1 MDSRLKAKGFLAA
14 KPFFAI
20 ATATAIA
27 ATSPSKLPKLHKIP
41 VQNLK
46 KLQKFANLPR
56 IFLETGN
63 SQLATHL
70 D

>member
-1 MDSRLKAKGFLAA
+1 MVAA
-14 KPFFAI
+14 A
-20 ATATAIA
+20 AIA
-27 ATSPSKLPKLHKIP
+27 ATSGSKIPKLHKIP